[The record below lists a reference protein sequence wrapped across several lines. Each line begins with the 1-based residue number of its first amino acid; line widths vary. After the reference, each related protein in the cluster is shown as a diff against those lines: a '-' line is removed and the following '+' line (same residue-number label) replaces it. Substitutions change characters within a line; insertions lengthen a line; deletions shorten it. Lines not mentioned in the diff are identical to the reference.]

1 MGVTDAENVEAL
13 HKSVVGELQFNVRWV
28 AMLYDMLNMAVDAGL
43 YDDEL
48 EQHALNRIEE
58 IGSSTLSPE
67 HWRLVEAHRKY
78 PPPQ

>member
-1 MGVTDAENVEAL
+1 MGPTDAENVEAL
-13 HKSVVGELQFNVRWV
+13 HKLSGSEIQFEVRWV
-28 AMLYDMLNMAVDAGL
+28 AMCFDMVNMAIDAGV

-48 EQHALNRIEE
+48 EQHALNRIE
-58 IGSSTLSPE
+58 GVTAKKLLPE